1 MRFKVEGVEKL
12 TAKFNAIPSRAQRE
26 AGDEL
31 SDIGDD
37 INTRSAAA
45 APVGTNDPDSRDED
59 TKTLRSSTYKRIIR
73 GPGGPELD
81 AGFEGLPYII
91 PMHERGW
98 LNFMGRY
105 GPKRI
110 EKYHHGGGEKFL
122 ERPWLENKPRYSAAL
137 NNAVKRGIR
146 G

>member
-1 MRFKVEGVEKL
+1 MRFKVEGAEKL
-12 TAKFNAIPSRAQRE
+12 TAKLNAIPDRAERNTRS
-26 AGDEL
+26 EL
-31 SDIGDD
+31 SNIGDD
-37 INTRSAAA
+37 INDKSAAA
-45 APVGTNDPDSRDED
+45 APLD
-59 TKTLRSSTYKRIIR
+59 TGALRSSVYKRIND

-110 EKYHHGGGEKFL
+110 EKYHGGGGEKFL

-137 NNAVKRGIR
+137 NNAVKRGVR

>member
-1 MRFKVEGVEKL
+1 MGYKVEGTERLIAKL
-12 TAKFNAIPSRAQRE
+12 NAIPSRVERNTRA
-26 AGDEL
+26 EL

-37 INTRSAAA
+37 INAKSSQA
-45 APVGTNDPDSRDED
+45 APLDEGA
-59 TKTLRSSTYKRIIR
+59 LRGSTYKRIND

-81 AGFEGLPYII
+81 VGFEGLPYII

-110 EKYHHGGGEKFL
+110 EKYHGGGGENHPPAGPCAAPPPCP
-122 ERPWLENKPRYSAAL
+122 RPGPR
-137 NNAVKRGIR
+137 R
-146 G
+146 

>member
-1 MRFKVEGVEKL
+1 MRFKVEGTEKL
-12 TAKFNAIPSRAQRE
+12 AAKLNAIPDRVERNTRA
-26 AGDEL
+26 EL

-45 APVGTNDPDSRDED
+45 APYAGGD
-59 TKTLRSSTYKRIIR
+59 LRKATYKRFNK

-81 AGFEGLPYII
+81 VGFEGLPYII

-105 GPKRI
+105 GPKKI
-110 EKYHHGGGEKFL
+110 EHYHGGGGEKFL
-122 ERPWLENKPRYSAAL
+122 ERPFLENKPRYSAAL
-137 NNAVKRGIR
+137 RNAAKKGVRG
-146 G
+146 

>member
-12 TAKFNAIPSRAQRE
+12 TAKLNSIPSQVERQTR
-26 AGDEL
+26 DEL

-45 APVGTNDPDSRDED
+45 APLDEGA
-59 TKTLRSSTYKRIIR
+59 LRASVYKRISR

-81 AGFEGLPYII
+81 VGFEGLPYII

-110 EKYHHGGGEKFL
+110 EKYHGGGGEKFL
-122 ERPWLENKPRYSAAL
+122 ERPFLENKTRYSMALKNAAKKG
-137 NNAVKRGIR
+137 VRG
-146 G
+146 